1 MTEPAINGMPRKNSR
16 LAELPAQKHH
26 FAILRTIGEI
36 DQTEVDILEKASHRL
51 DRLGAFGEPCRRL
64 TKLWI
69 TLEHLRQSQP
79 FRLRIMLNYL
89 GNLAAKF
96 RHSPL

>member
-1 MTEPAINGMPRKNSR
+1 MPCKNSR

-26 FAILRTIGEI
+26 FAILGLIGEI
-36 DQTEVDILEKASHRL
+36 DQAEVDILEEASHRF
-51 DRLGAFGEPCRRL
+51 DCLGAFGEPCRRL

-69 TLEHLRQSQP
+69 TLEHLRQLQP

-89 GNLAAKF
+89 GNLAPKLS
-96 RHSPL
+96 HSLL